1 MHAFYCSADG
11 LGPFAPLDWR
21 ARAAAVGQA
30 QADAERRSCASHLL
44 ANGGGPVVGSPITHG
59 PDATAA
65 LVALGAVDAGGILT
79 HASLPLG
86 AAQLRCP
93 ECLAPV
99 HVAESAPA
107 WVPPAVEEPDPAAP
121 VYVPLEG
128 VTLQPLEVEVAGEQ
142 WQRIGGLRTAVVA
155 WARKHGVEL
164 ASTRAGFVA
173 GVEAEGGALDLR
185 LVEDPL
191 DGSGPH
197 ALVEVTLPAGS
208 YPVVE
213 FKGAVAPAAGPCA
226 YRIEARLN
234 GAVRASV
241 SEASLALYEVQS

>member
-1 MHAFYCSADG
+1 MSAFFCTADG
-11 LGPFAPLDWR
+11 TGPLAPVDWSTLPAA
-21 ARAAAVGQA
+21 ARAACPSHVL
-30 QADAERRSCASHLL
+30 RS
-44 ANGGGPVVGSPITHG
+44 GRGPVLGSPITHG

-65 LVALGAVDAGGILT
+65 LVATGEVDASGMLV
-79 HASLPLG
+79 HAFLPLG

-99 HVAESAPA
+99 HVADSAPA
-107 WVPPAVEEPDPAAP
+107 WVPPAVEEPPAPQP

-128 VTLQPLEVEVAGEQ
+128 VPVQPLEVEVTADTA

-173 GVEAEGGALDLR
+173 GIEAEGGAIDLR

-197 ALVEVTLPAGS
+197 PLVEVTLPAGS

-226 YRIEARLN
+226 YRIEARRN

-241 SEASLALYEVQS
+241 AEASLALYETAS